1 MSHRTKC
8 SNGHDLRIPGAV
20 YIQKRKVGRTTK
32 PYRLCKRCH
41 KDPNAAS
48 QSWDAYRAEC
58 IRIDDEILG
67 MVDRMDL
74 ASRVER
80 DQMHARIAILRD
92 RKDRMEA
99 ELVAA
104 RGKHGDAA
112 TGSE

>member
-1 MSHRTKC
+1 MTKNTKKTKQHHAARSTPKTMSDPTM
-8 SNGHDLRIPGAV
+8 PGRMEARR
-20 YIQKRKVGRTTK
+20 RK
-32 PYRLCKRCH
+32 
-41 KDPNAAS
+41 
-48 QSWDAYRAEC
+48 YRAEC

-74 ASRVER
+74 ASRFER
-80 DQMHARIAILRD
+80 DQMCARIAILRD

>member
-1 MSHRTKC
+1 MSHRTRC
-8 SNGHDLRIPGAV
+8 SHGHDLRIPGAV
-20 YIQKRKVGRTTK
+20 YIQKRKVGNTTK
-32 PYRLCKRCH
+32 PYRLCKLCH
-41 KDPNAAS
+41 KQPGDSAR
-48 QSWDAYRAEC
+48 SWDAYRAEC

-74 ASRVER
+74 ASRFER
-80 DQMHARIAILRD
+80 DQMCARIAILRD